1 MDVLKTFANVK
12 MVFIVT
18 TVIATAISLLC
29 VKLAFV
35 FAEEERSFVYVAG
48 SQNTLLLALANDV
61 QTNRKAEAE
70 MQVRRFHEL
79 FFILSPDADFMKR
92 QMEKALYVSDNTVKN
107 QYGLLSEKGYFNS
120 MIANG
125 VSSEFQC
132 DSVCLSEGNDCEFY
146 ATMYGKTSLV
156 YGDKVIF
163 RNLKTSCGLVSCDR
177 DVCNP
182 NGFKIVNWKIEDDS
196 LLGIVKR

>member
-1 MDVLKTFANVK
+1 
-12 MVFIVT
+12 
-18 TVIATAISLLC
+18 
-29 VKLAFV
+29 
-35 FAEEERSFVYVAG
+35 
-48 SQNTLLLALANDV
+48 
-61 QTNRKAEAE
+61 
-70 MQVRRFHEL
+70 
-79 FFILSPDADFMKR
+79 
-92 QMEKALYVSDNTVKN
+92 
-107 QYGLLSEKGYFNS
+107 GLLSEKGYFNS

>member
-12 MVFIVT
+12 MMLIVT
-18 TVIATAISLLC
+18 TVISTVVALIC

-35 FAEEERSFVYVAG
+35 LAEEERNFVYVAG

-61 QTNRKAEAE
+61 QINRKTEAE
-70 MQVRRFHEL
+70 MQVKRFHEL
-79 FFILSPDADFMKR
+79 FFILSPDADFMRK
-92 QMEKALYVSDNTVKN
+92 QKEMALYISDNTVKN
-107 QYGLLSEKGYFNS
+107 QYGLLAEKGYFNS

-125 VSSEFQC
+125 ASSEFQC
-132 DSVCLSEGNDCEFY
+132 DSVCLSENEGRELF
-146 ATMYGKTSLV
+146 ATLYGKTSLV

-163 RNLKTSCGLVSCDR
+163 RNLKTTCGLVPCDR
-177 DVCNP
+177 DVRNP
-182 NGFKIVNWKIEDDS
+182 NGFRIVDWKIVDNG